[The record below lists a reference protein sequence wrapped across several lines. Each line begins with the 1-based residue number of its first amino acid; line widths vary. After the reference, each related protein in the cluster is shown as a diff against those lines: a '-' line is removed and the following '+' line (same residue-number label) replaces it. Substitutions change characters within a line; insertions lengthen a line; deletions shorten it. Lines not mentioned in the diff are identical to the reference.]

1 MKKMKVRLSKQHEKR
16 ALRAAV
22 LVALLLSFRIK
33 TRPYGAKERNMR
45 ETILLVH
52 FTDLEKRKKL
62 TRALLPLGLRIKE
75 VDRADYDKSV
85 GVLVGQK
92 GIVQEETATDEERFR
107 ASSVRQG
114 HTTEEEIERELSG
127 ELLLMAGLSSQRVDQ
142 VLRAIRKAGLSL
154 PYKAVL
160 TAANQSWNVWKLFQE
175 IKEEHQKMSGE
186 GD

>member
-1 MKKMKVRLSKQHEKR
+1 
-16 ALRAAV
+16 
-22 LVALLLSFRIK
+22 
-33 TRPYGAKERNMR
+33 MR

-75 VDRADYDKSV
+75 VDRADYDKAV

-107 ASSVRQG
+107 ASTVRQGQATEEEIDQGQATEEEIDQG

-186 GD
+186 GY

>member
-1 MKKMKVRLSKQHEKR
+1 
-16 ALRAAV
+16 
-22 LVALLLSFRIK
+22 
-33 TRPYGAKERNMR
+33 MR

-75 VDRADYDKSV
+75 VDRADYDKAV

-107 ASSVRQG
+107 ASSVRQGQATEEEIDQGQATEEEIDQGQATEEEIDQG

-186 GD
+186 GY

>member
-1 MKKMKVRLSKQHEKR
+1 
-16 ALRAAV
+16 
-22 LVALLLSFRIK
+22 
-33 TRPYGAKERNMR
+33 MR

-75 VDRADYDKSV
+75 VDRADYDKAV

-107 ASSVRQG
+107 ASTVRQGQATEEEIDQGQATEEEIDQGQATEEEIDQG

-186 GD
+186 GY